1 MFEFAKRQFDA
12 TSVPE
17 SWTGVQDFAHW
28 WCNAGMPLLPPA
40 GSEVFLSDDATAMC
54 VFRRGRFQ
62 VEMYLIHPRPNLQNH
77 EHPGVE
83 VIKMRIDGVLSPDSG
98 PLTYPATWGRMSPV
112 LHKEE
117 AHGSGAAVFGEVLG
131 FPLLAFQ
138 HWQGREPCTVAA
150 AWKGPTVG
158 PMQEALIRRFYP
170 DAFVESGYAD
180 ITKPANYRQLLQEG
194 KA

>member
-1 MFEFAKRQFDA
+1 MFEFAKRSFDVA
-12 TSVPE
+12 SVPE
-17 SWTGVQDFAHW
+17 SWAGVQEFAHW

-40 GSEVFLSDDATAMC
+40 GAEVFLSDDATALS

-62 VEMYLIHPRPNLQNH
+62 VEMYLIHPKPNLQNH

-83 VIKMRIDGVLSPDSG
+83 VIKMRVDGVFSPDSG
-98 PLTYPATWGRMSPV
+98 PLSYPATWGRMSPV
-112 LHKEE
+112 LHKGQ
-117 AHGSGAAVFGEVLG
+117 AHGNGAAVFGETLG

-138 HWQGREPCTVAA
+138 HWQDREPCTVAA

-158 PMQEALIRRFYP
+158 PKQEALIRRFFP
-170 DAFVESGYAD
+170 EAFVERGYAD
-180 ITKPANYRQLLQEG
+180 ITKPHNYRELLAQG